1 MQTLILVFGGMFWIL
16 TYIFIISKG
25 FKDKTYGMPLI
36 ALCANVSWE
45 FIYSFIFP
53 HTPPQLFINYL
64 WFGLDVIIVIQF
76 LKYSKNEFL
85 NLTSTKLYSIFILL
99 LVSEFSIILLSS
111 FITVEVKGVYTAFSQ
126 NLVMSVLFIIML
138 FKRKSLR
145 GQSIYIAVFKMLGT
159 GLTSLHYYVYE
170 PITHS
175 SFILP
180 TLFVLI
186 FTFDIAYI
194 LLILRFY
201 KKNKMSILKI

>member
-1 MQTLILVFGGMFWIL
+1 
-16 TYIFIISKG
+16 
-25 FKDKTYGMPLI
+25 
-36 ALCANVSWE
+36 
-45 FIYSFIFP
+45 
-53 HTPPQLFINYL
+53 
-64 WFGLDVIIVIQF
+64 
-76 LKYSKNEFL
+76 
-85 NLTSTKLYSIFILL
+85 
-99 LVSEFSIILLSS
+99 
-111 FITVEVKGVYTAFSQ
+111 
-126 NLVMSVLFIIML
+126 ML